1 MSMAADRFASPA
13 PDVPR
18 TSAGDGMSTHAKLGA
33 QFNAL
38 FHSFKRLTSLQLS
51 IWMKQ
56 VKSLVARIVL
66 VAIFSVVALFL
77 VLMGVIFLYAGVYHV
92 LTDILHVPTVWALL
106 IFAGAHLLAAGVLV
120 TVAIS
125 MLHKKDKDKP
135 EKSEKHT

>member
-1 MSMAADRFASPA
+1 MSMAADRFASPP

-18 TSAGDGMSTHAKLGA
+18 TAAGNGASPHAKMSA

-56 VKSLVARIVL
+56 IKSLVTRIIMVAVL
-66 VAIFSVVALFL
+66 SVVAFFF

-92 LTDILHVPTVWALL
+92 LTDVLQIPTAWALL
-106 IFAGAHLLAAGVLV
+106 IFAGAHLLIAGILV

-125 MLHKKDKDKP
+125 LMHKRDKT
-135 EKSEKHT
+135 EKAEKHS